1 MKKIAFLSFGIFL
14 LGAIQI
20 AFSQSS
26 EKELEMELIVSDE
39 QKIILFSGF
48 IIAVIAIFLVL
59 ARDIL
64 LRKKTK
70 YDSEHHE
77 SKKDK
82 TYEKYHSDWSD
93 DYEELGKRKNTKEDK
108 DFRESLQNATF
119 PNYYKI
125 LEVSPDATS
134 EEIKNQYR
142 RLAKKMHPDKTKN
155 KESEDV
161 MAEINKAYE
170 ILSDQ
175 ELREKYDK
183 YFRAI

>member
-1 MKKIAFLSFGIFL
+1 MKKTVFLSFVVLI
-14 LGAIQI
+14 LGATQI

-48 IIAVIAIFLVL
+48 IIAIIAIFLFL

-64 LRKKTK
+64 LRKKTR
-70 YDSEHHE
+70 YDSEHLE

-108 DFRESLQNATF
+108 DFRDALQNSTL
-119 PNYYKI
+119 PDYYKI
-125 LEVSPDATS
+125 LDVSPKATL

-142 RLAKKMHPDKTKN
+142 ELAKKMHPDKTKS

-175 ELREKYDK
+175 ELREKYDQ